1 MSKVLTPILFT
12 IVAIGLFFSYLKPAY
27 SELQASKERLTR
39 IDEAIE
45 ESNTLLANYTELKN
59 KVSAISEQD
68 QKNLAKILP
77 DAVDVVRLILD
88 LDSLATK
95 YGLTILSFEIPDI
108 ESELAT
114 KAKKKANTTVEES
127 PVMKAVLTIECEGA
141 YANFKKLLVDVE
153 RSMSL
158 MDVVE
163 LEVAVSDGTQTDE
176 EAVYTLGL
184 QTYWLK
190 EIK

>member
-12 IVAIGLFFSYLKPAY
+12 IIALGLFFSYLRPAY
-27 SELQASKERLTR
+27 SELNASKERLVR
-39 IDEAIE
+39 IDQAIE
-45 ESNTLLANYTELKN
+45 ESDKLLSNYTELKN
-59 KVSAISEQD
+59 KMNAISAED

-77 DAVDVVRLILD
+77 DSVDVVRLILD

-95 YGLTILSFEIPDI
+95 YGLTIRSFEIPDI
-108 ESELAT
+108 ESELTLKKSPDAT
-114 KAKKKANTTVEES
+114 LEES
-127 PVMKAVLTIECEGA
+127 PVMKAVLTITCEGS
-141 YANFKKLLVDVE
+141 YADFKKLLVDIE

-163 LEVAVSDGTQTDE
+163 LEVKVAEKSTDTEE

>member
-1 MSKVLTPILFT
+1 MSQTTPQNDAGWRTLHHVSVHNAAIQESDALLT
-12 IVAIGLFFSYLKPAY
+12 
-27 SELQASKERLTR
+27 
-39 IDEAIE
+39 
-45 ESNTLLANYTELKN
+45 NYTELKN
-59 KVSAISEQD
+59 KVNAISAQD
-68 QKNLAKILP
+68 QKNLEKILP

-88 LDSLATK
+88 IDSLATK

-108 ESELAT
+108 ESELNA
-114 KAKKKANTTVEES
+114 KAKKNANAPTEES
-127 PVMKAVLTIECEGA
+127 PVMKAVLTIECEGS
-141 YANFKKLLVDVE
+141 YADFKKLLVDIE

-158 MDVVE
+158 MDVVT
-163 LEVAVSDGTQTDE
+163 LEVKVADGAESQA